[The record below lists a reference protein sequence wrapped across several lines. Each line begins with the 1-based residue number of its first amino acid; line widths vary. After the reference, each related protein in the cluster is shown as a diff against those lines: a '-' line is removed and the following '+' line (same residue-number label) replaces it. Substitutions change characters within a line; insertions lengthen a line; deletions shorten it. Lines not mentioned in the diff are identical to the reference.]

1 MLLICPGLGTGKA
14 PSPSTLHSCHLFIV
28 SVCRHLAILISSP
41 HHLFFEDCLHQSS
54 TSSSLPL
61 QPQTDQS
68 VQETSTSFTPLIRN
82 PSLCWSAVGA
92 SRDFVYHS
100 SKLRADQKS
109 QSLILGSSEVGK
121 LGSVDGTASVWQ
133 LQRWGRVASWHR
145 ERGGAH
151 KPLLGPPTTRQ
162 RKSRVVPASPHGDD
176 AYKMSYWVEIYDW
189 FFILIY
195 RWPFLLQS
203 DTIVIAWENP
213 DKEPGIE
220 EEFDIDGKYCE
231 KMLE

>member
-1 MLLICPGLGTGKA
+1 MAMVETTIFHNYELNFSGWVSYHILKLGLGYNDVKCQT
-14 PSPSTLHSCHLFIV
+14 PSCCSYVQGWVLEKHPPPQLCI
-28 SVCRHLAILISSP
+28 LAIFLLCRIASP

-68 VQETSTSFTPLIRN
+68 VQETSTSFTSLIRN
-82 PSLCWSAVGA
+82 PSLGWSAVGA

-151 KPLLGPPTTRQ
+151 KP
-162 RKSRVVPASPHGDD
+162 
-176 AYKMSYWVEIYDW
+176 
-189 FFILIY
+189 
-195 RWPFLLQS
+195 
-203 DTIVIAWENP
+203 
-213 DKEPGIE
+213 
-220 EEFDIDGKYCE
+220 
-231 KMLE
+231 